1 MLVSGYVGVLLDRI
15 VPIFKDL
22 PIHPLRPEEIVVCP
36 RVKPAPWLS
45 NGKNKKPP

>member
-1 MLVSGYVGVLLDRI
+1 MLVSGYVGVLLDCSHF
-15 VPIFKDL
+15 FKDL

-45 NGKNKKPP
+45 KGLKILHF